1 MTFDADMGGTEIRNP
16 LLSIKNNF
24 LETTLNNRIF
34 IMTDGAVWDVSE
46 CLNIV
51 KEITDDKAFNSSFY
65 SLGIGNGCSEN
76 LVKGIAEKG
85 EGDFELVKNEEEIA
99 DKIIYLLETSMAYC
113 FDKFLV
119 KLKKGNDDLIK
130 YSYIQYSK
138 KLNTIV
144 NYYALLD
151 NFDLLIDNSIICYFT
166 FKNKS
171 YSFENKI
178 DIKKALNSDTLHKYF
193 LSSYSDD
200 VDLSIKYQ
208 ILSNSTAFYCLVQ
221 ENNLSDE
228 ELLNK
233 KYKEIENIPPI
244 EYEHPFGIKTL
255 TGRFV
260 TLDYDPSYTVEN
272 IKGQI
277 QDKEGIPPDQQ
288 RIIFGGKQL
297 EDNRTLADYNIA
309 DGSTLHLVLRLRG
322 GGGPTQI
329 KIKIQLDGVDKGE
342 YIITDYLKI
351 QNETIPEMINNI
363 CNQFDL
369 GNPNDYNFFLGEN
382 IINYDNDLVYN
393 KYHFKDLELNIKKKI
408 NIDEKKNMKNEDL
421 IILNQGMNGLWK
433 ISGESLSWF
442 NFDFKKW
449 KEFLNNNKDKIKDI
463 FEVDISEEVIFN
475 LIVLDYIMKIAKGKT
490 RFNLIIKKTIKEIK
504 KKYKEIDDNKIN
516 KFRNDIIV

>member
-1 MTFDADMGGTEIRNP
+1 
-16 LLSIKNNF
+16 
-24 LETTLNNRIF
+24 
-34 IMTDGAVWDVSE
+34 
-46 CLNIV
+46 
-51 KEITDDKAFNSSFY
+51 
-65 SLGIGNGCSEN
+65 
-76 LVKGIAEKG
+76 
-85 EGDFELVKNEEEIA
+85 
-99 DKIIYLLETSMAYC
+99 MAYC

-178 DIKKALNSDTLHKYF
+178 NIEKAINSDTLHKYF

-255 TGRFV
+255 TGKFV

-272 IKGQI
+272 IKEQI

-309 DGSTLHLVLRLRG
+309 NGSTLHLVLRLRG
-322 GGGPTQI
+322 GGATQI

-363 CNQFDL
+363 CNQFNL

-393 KYHFKDLELNIKKKI
+393 KYHFKDLELN
-408 NIDEKKNMKNEDL
+408 
-421 IILNQGMNGLWK
+421 
-433 ISGESLSWF
+433 F
-442 NFDFKKW
+442 
-449 KEFLNNNKDKIKDI
+449 
-463 FEVDISEEVIFN
+463 
-475 LIVLDYIMKIAKGKT
+475 
-490 RFNLIIKKTIKEIK
+490 
-504 KKYKEIDDNKIN
+504 
-516 KFRNDIIV
+516 